1 LTLGRTGPLAGKR
14 IVVSAGGT
22 QEPID
27 PVRFVGNRSSGLMGY
42 ALAQAALDAGASV
55 RLVSGPT
62 HLTAPYGA
70 DLVTVGTASEMF
82 DVIKELVASAD
93 ALVMA
98 AAVADFRPA
107 SPEASK
113 IKKSD
118 RADAPSISLLRN
130 PDIVASIAKPGL
142 VKIGFAAE
150 TDDLLDNARKKIAAK
165 GLDMIVANDAAAT
178 IGSRSSTAILLTP
191 DGRAEP
197 LPTLPKEDLA
207 AILIARLVSIIDER

>member
-1 LTLGRTGPLAGKR
+1 
-14 IVVSAGGT
+14 
-22 QEPID
+22 
-27 PVRFVGNRSSGLMGY
+27 
-42 ALAQAALDAGASV
+42 
-55 RLVSGPT
+55 
-62 HLTAPYGA
+62 
-70 DLVTVGTASEMF
+70 
-82 DVIKELVASAD
+82 
-93 ALVMA
+93 VMA